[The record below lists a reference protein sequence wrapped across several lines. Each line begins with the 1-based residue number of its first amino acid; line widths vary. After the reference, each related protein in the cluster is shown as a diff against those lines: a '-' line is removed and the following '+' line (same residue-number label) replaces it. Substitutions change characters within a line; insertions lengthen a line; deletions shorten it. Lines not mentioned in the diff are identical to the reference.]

1 MSKGLQDYGLVI
13 EVSLRTS
20 PKYRY
25 DDITVKFQ
33 KPKVFTGMILFENYL
48 MLQLSRAVVQ
58 NIHLEGG
65 SLLGVSRGGP
75 NTKDIV
81 DSMQVFQFF
90 S

>member
-20 PKYRY
+20 LKYRY